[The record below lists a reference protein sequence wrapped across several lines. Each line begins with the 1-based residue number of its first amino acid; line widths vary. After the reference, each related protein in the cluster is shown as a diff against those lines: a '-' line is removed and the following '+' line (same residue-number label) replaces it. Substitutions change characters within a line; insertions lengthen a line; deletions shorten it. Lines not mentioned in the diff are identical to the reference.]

1 MLVGD
6 RVRAGGLEG
15 GWGGG
20 WVGAIAVSKMQ
31 WRVASAKK
39 TNVPSLTDL
48 VASGG
53 SGVGGGGKRNNNPHG
68 YNSKPGRRALTNTD
82 KLCASHR
89 AF

>member
-1 MLVGD
+1 MGL
-6 RVRAGGLEG
+6 RGGG
-15 GWGGG
+15 GGG

-31 WRVASAKK
+31 WRVASAKN

-53 SGVGGGGKRNNNPHG
+53 SGVGRGGGGGERNNNPHG